1 MLTNENTSFVLNRD
15 PLCPSKKHWGLEAS
29 PRENSVRFT
38 SFPKHMATVR
48 LSVRLSVHPS
58 EPTASHCS
66 SAPISRLQSQTAIRA
81 IKGAAAQLEAI

>member
-29 PRENSVRFT
+29 PRTREQLQIHFFSKAHGH
-38 SFPKHMATVR
+38 S
-48 LSVRLSVHPS
+48 LSVCLSIHPS